1 MCGIAGYTS
10 FFKPVEDADRVL
22 QSMLDTLIPRGPDGG
37 GYHATP
43 SIHLGHRRLSI
54 IDIQGGTQPMSCGQQ
69 RYHIIFNGE
78 IYNYIE
84 LREQLQVQGRTFRT
98 QSDTEVLL
106 QQYAVD
112 GVAALGKLNG
122 IFAFAI
128 WDRER
133 ETLFLARDRLGVKPL
148 YYTVQGQELIFA
160 SELKALRQH
169 PAVTGR
175 IDITSVS
182 KYLTYGYIPAPHT
195 IFEGIHKLEPGH
207 YLQFDRKGLVKES
220 YWDIP
225 LEDNPVCG
233 LSVDDCA
240 EELLQLLDA
249 SVKLQLRSDVP
260 VGVFLS
266 GGLDSSVLTALAA
279 RSLPRKLHTFSVGF
293 EEDGYDESPYAR
305 RVADLYGTEHHH
317 EVLSQQRA
325 LAMLP
330 QVMRILDEPFADA
343 SILPTYLL
351 SQFTA
356 REVKV
361 TLGGDG
367 GDELFMGYPSFQAH
381 KLMEAMSILPVTW
394 RDGLNRLAKKIP
406 VSHNYASFDFLV
418 QTFFKG
424 AGVSPEIRFFLW
436 MGYFGNEEKR
446 QLLTPEIRDRLLRTN
461 PFEDV
466 VNYIRQSRLIGDVA
480 RIQYLCL
487 KMYLQDDILVKVD
500 RASMA
505 NSLEVRV
512 PFLDHDLVEY
522 ASKIQAVYKL
532 KGFTTKYIL
541 KRGVQ
546 AQKLLPRDIIH
557 RRKAGFMI
565 PLAQWLK
572 KDLRPILEDLCSAET
587 IRQDGFFD
595 PAYVRTML
603 DEHFTHVRD
612 HRKSIWALLCFQ
624 LWLRNNGRVTT
635 R

>member
-1 MCGIAGYTS
+1 MCGIAGFTS
-10 FFKPVEDADRVL
+10 LLQPTKQADAVL
-22 QSMLDTLIPRGPDGG
+22 RAMLDTLIPRGPDGE
-37 GYHATP
+37 GYHEE
-43 SIHLGHRRLSI
+43 SSVHLGHRRLSI
-54 IDIQGGTQPMSCGQQ
+54 IDIHGGAQPMSCGRQ
-69 RYHIIFNGE
+69 RYHMVFNGE

-84 LREQLQVQGRTFRT
+84 LRERLQQQGRTFRT

-112 GVAALGKLNG
+112 GVAALGKING

-128 WDRER
+128 WDREK
-133 ETLFLARDRLGVKPL
+133 ESLLLARDHMGVKPL
-148 YYTVQGQELIFA
+148 YYTLCGGDLIFA
-160 SELKALRQH
+160 SELKALRKH
-169 PAVTGR
+169 PAVQGR
-175 IDITSVS
+175 INIASVS

-207 YLQFDRKGLVKES
+207 YLQFDRNGMVKQA

-225 LEDNPVCG
+225 MEDNPVCG

-240 EELLQLLDA
+240 EELLQRLDA
-249 SVKLQLRSDVP
+249 AVKLQLRSDVP

-266 GGLDSSVLTALAA
+266 GGLDSSLLTALAA
-279 RSLPRKLHTFSVGF
+279 RALPRQLHTFSVGF
-293 EEDGYDESPYAR
+293 EETGYDESPYAR
-305 RVADLYGTEHHH
+305 QVADLYGTAHHH

-330 QVMRILDEPFADA
+330 QVMDILDEPFADA

-361 TLGGDG
+361 SLGGDG

-381 KLMEAMSILPVTW
+381 KLMEALSLLPTTW
-394 RDGLNRLAKKIP
+394 RDALNRLAKKIP
-406 VSHNYASFDFLV
+406 VSHRYASFDFLV

-436 MGYFGNEEKR
+436 MGYFGNDEKR
-446 QLLTPEIRDRLLRTN
+446 RLLSPGLRDRLLRTD

-466 VNYIRQSRLIGDVA
+466 VSHVRKSHLTGDLA
-480 RIQYLCL
+480 RIQYLCM

-512 PFLDHDLVEY
+512 PFLDPDLVEY
-522 ASKIQAVYKL
+522 SSKIQAGYKL

-541 KRGVQ
+541 KRGVH
-546 AQKLLPRDIIH
+546 ARKLLPDNIIH

-572 KDLRPILEDLCSAET
+572 KDLRPLVEDLCSAEV

-595 PAYVRTML
+595 PTFVRTLL
-603 DEHFTHVRD
+603 DEHYAHVRD
-612 HRKSIWALLCFQ
+612 HRKPIWALLCFQ
-624 LWLRNNGRVTT
+624 LWLRNNGLGAAR
-635 R
+635 